1 MYQIITAT
9 EKHTEEIIQLWTKL
23 MAIHK
28 ELDADYFSET
38 DNTVGE
44 YKSDIEWH
52 IKDDSNVIYIAIVDD
67 VVVGYIT
74 AQLIFFSNSHYNLN
88 SNCTVGDIMIDT
100 NYQHL
105 GIGKAFIEEIKKWSK
120 LNSIS
125 KINLNVFSKNKRALS
140 FFKNQGFDD
149 QFNNLILEF

>member
-9 EKHTEEIIQLWTKL
+9 EKHTEEIIKLWTKL

-38 DNTVGE
+38 DNSVGE
-44 YKSDIEWH
+44 YKSDIEWN
-52 IKDDSNVIYIAIVDD
+52 IQDDSCVVYIAIVDNA
-67 VVVGYIT
+67 VVGYIT
-74 AQLIFFSNSHYNLN
+74 AQQVLFLNSHYNSN
-88 SNCTVGDIMIDT
+88 SYCTIGDIMIDT
-100 NYQHL
+100 NYQHH
-105 GIGKAFIEEIKKWSK
+105 GIGKTFIEEVKKWSK
-120 LNSIS
+120 KNGFC

-149 QFNNLILEF
+149 LFNNLILEF